1 MADLELYK
9 TLDLKVLKELLLSK
23 GKKVLLKKKDYFCS
37 IGEPCPYLAYVFKG
51 GFKYTHDNSKG
62 KECVLSF
69 ALEQELI
76 GGYTAAQN
84 ESKAIYC
91 IQAIEDSII
100 YQLPIKDVNR
110 LLPSICTSKDLRMLI
125 AELLAFE
132 LTKRMISI
140 VCDTPEERYLK
151 LLKQAPTILNRTSLR
166 NVASYL
172 NITPEALSR
181 MRTRMLKL

>member
-9 TLDLKVLKELLLSK
+9 TLDLEVLKELLVSK
-23 GKKVLLKKKDYFCS
+23 GKRITMKKKDHFCC
-37 IGEPCPYLAYVFKG
+37 IGESCLYIAYVFEG

-69 ALEQELI
+69 ALKHEII

-84 ESKAIYC
+84 KSKAIYN

-100 YQLPIKDVNR
+100 YQLPIEDVNR

-132 LTKRMISI
+132 LAKRLISI

-151 LLKQAPTILNRTSLR
+151 LLKRAPDILNRTSLR
-166 NVASYL
+166 NIASYL
-172 NITPEALSR
+172 NISPEALSR
-181 MRTRMLKL
+181 MRTRMLKQ

>member
-9 TLDLKVLKELLLSK
+9 TLDLEVLKELLLSK
-23 GKKVLLKKKDYFCS
+23 GKKVIMKKKDHFCC
-37 IGEPCPYLAYVFKG
+37 IGEPCPYIAYVFEG
-51 GFKYTHDNSKG
+51 SFKYTHDNSKG

-69 ALEQELI
+69 ALERELI

-84 ESKAIYC
+84 KSKAIYN

-100 YQLPIKDVNR
+100 YQLPIEEINS
-110 LLPSICTSKDLRMLI
+110 LLPSICTSKDQRVII

-132 LTKRMISI
+132 LAKRAISI
-140 VCDTPEERYLK
+140 LCDTPEERYLK
-151 LLKQAPTILNRTSLR
+151 LLKRAPNILNRTSLK
-166 NVASYL
+166 NIASYL